1 MAVQKNTNDLLTQ
14 AASSLPNNTTQ
25 QISPLDVR
33 EMAENLAASM
43 FNKITDAPLVG
54 LKAYNTLVTYESGQ
68 GCTYLGAIYIANQV
82 TGPGA
87 FNAAHWT
94 LFVSGSGT
102 VNKLAKFSA
111 TGGPV
116 ADSSI
121 TDNGV
126 NYLFSLLNTNGFVK
140 TSGGTGLLSVSAQ
153 VAATEG
159 GTGKSSWVAG
169 SIPYISATNT
179 FGEVAVGTN
188 GHFLSLVAGVPTWA
202 AVSANNLGN
211 ANLTADANVRSY
223 TLNGATPLNYL
234 EFLSPTGSIL
244 KLSGDKIANFGDGS
258 TYIKLD
264 PYGVSAFGILQFCAA
279 GTSTAYNVYDSALA
293 ERFRVETSG
302 MVYAKRGSLSTYFN
316 YNTSINLWAEGT
328 SGSFH
333 FVGTN
338 GSNHTVYLGN
348 DSGHGYAEIKNSSG
362 ATKSRISGNGDS
374 YFLNNLGVG
383 LSTALARFH
392 AKGSGNTPGTS
403 TAIFQNSDGGTALE
417 IKDDKS
423 ATFGGDVVL
432 SQSTNSTATGANAR
446 ITDHPTS
453 TVVVTNASLTSIG
466 SIIAGVA
473 GGHLLTI
480 MNETGAAITIV
491 DAYGS
496 AAAGEVIYTN
506 TASNLTIRNNC
517 GATFQYN
524 ATGACWTKI

>member
-14 AASSLPNNTTQ
+14 ALSTLPNNTTQ

-33 EMAENLAASM
+33 EMVENLAASM

-54 LKAYNTLVTYESGQ
+54 LKAYSTLVTYESGQ

-111 TGGPV
+111 TGGAV
-116 ADSSI
+116 ADSTI
-121 TDNGV
+121 TDNGT
-126 NYLFSLLNTNGFVK
+126 NYLFSLLSTNGFVK
-140 TSGGTGLLSVSAQ
+140 TIGGTGQLSVIAS

-159 GTGKSSWVAG
+159 GTGKTSWTVG
-169 SIPYISATNT
+169 SLPYISETNT
-179 FGEVAVGTN
+179 FSEILAGTN
-188 GHFLSLVAGVPTWA
+188 GLVLTMVAGVPTWA
-202 AVSANNLGN
+202 AAAGGSNIGSSSLTITDETRYLRLKTGYGSGQFFQIQNTGGENLIKWIGNGTTESRGQFFFNAAVNGGQELYVIRAKSHGGLEKFRVQAEDNQGIIDIWGNQAYQLISLNSTGTSYFYNSLALGGPSASARLDVTG
-211 ANLTADANVRSY
+211 
-223 TLNGATPLNYL
+223 
-234 EFLSPTGSIL
+234 TGS
-244 KLSGDKIANFGDGS
+244 
-258 TYIKLD
+258 T
-264 PYGVSAFGILQFCAA
+264 SA
-279 GTSTAYNVYDSALA
+279 TSTAL
-293 ERFRVETSG
+293 F
-302 MVYAKRGSLSTYFN
+302 
-316 YNTSINLWAEGT
+316 
-328 SGSFH
+328 
-333 FVGTN
+333 
-338 GSNHTVYLGN
+338 
-348 DSGHGYAEIKNSSG
+348 KNSSSENIL
-362 ATKSRISGNGDS
+362 T
-374 YFLNNLGVG
+374 L
-383 LSTALARFH
+383 
-392 AKGSGNTPGTS
+392 
-403 TAIFQNSDGGTALE
+403 
-417 IKDDKS
+417 KDDKS

-432 SQSTNSTATGANAR
+432 SQSNDNTAAGVNAR
-446 ITDHPTS
+446 IASHPTS
-453 TVVVTNASLTSIG
+453 TIVVTNASLTSIG

-506 TASNLTIRNNC
+506 TASNLTIRNKC